1 MNKKTFSV
9 KLHAIDILLGAK
21 KYNQIEIAREG
32 ATIKEDKLHKKPS
45 YVHMRQRN
53 NT

>member
-1 MNKKTFSV
+1 MNENTYSV
-9 KLHAIDILLGAK
+9 KLHAIDILLGTK
-21 KYNQIEIAREG
+21 IYNQIEIAREG
-32 ATIKEDKLHKKPS
+32 ATIKEDKLHKKPL